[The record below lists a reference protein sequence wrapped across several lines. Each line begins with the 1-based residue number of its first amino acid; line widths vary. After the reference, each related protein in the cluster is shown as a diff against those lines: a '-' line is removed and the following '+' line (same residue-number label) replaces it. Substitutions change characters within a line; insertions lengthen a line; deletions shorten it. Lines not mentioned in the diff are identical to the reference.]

1 MGASRRW
8 RWIAICFLVGA
19 LGCGTNDRDH
29 LARAAIRAKLKLEG
43 MTGGT
48 QHGWATGWQAMTLDA
63 RVSAR
68 LRWDKTLAEEK
79 IQVSASGG
87 VVALTGVV
95 HDLAKRRRAVEL
107 AESTIGAD
115 KVEDSLEVPAE
126 AP

>member
-1 MGASRRW
+1 MGSSRPW
-8 RWIAICFLVGA
+8 QWIAIGLLLA
-19 LGCGTNDRDH
+19 AIGCGTNDRDH
-29 LARAAIRAKLKLEG
+29 LARAAVRAKVKLEG

-87 VVALTGVV
+87 VVALTGMVR
-95 HDLAKRRRAVEL
+95 DLARRRRAVEL
-107 AESTIGAD
+107 AESTIGTE
-115 KVEDSLEVPAE
+115 KVEDSLEVPSQ